1 MVEFY
6 AMPDEDALVRAMKL
20 DRDFFEQNPEKMAY
34 CRLAVPGEDFG
45 YFPPQTLVH
54 VVKCGEGIRQRSFY
68 FPPKD
73 IWDELERS
81 ARNKHG

>member
-1 MVEFY
+1 MAEFY
-6 AMPDEDALVRAMKL
+6 IMPEEDSLAQAMKM
-20 DRDFFEQNPEKMAY
+20 DRDFFEQNPDAEEY

-45 YFPPQTLVH
+45 YFPPLTLVH

-68 FPPKD
+68 FPPNE

-81 ARNKHG
+81 TENRYG